1 MSCVI
6 QPQILLLSTR
16 LFTLGKLMNKHL
28 LQRRH
33 LLWYLGLGILGA
45 GAATVLHRGKDF
57 KLASPV
63 NVSSDTPDADSAIS
77 ASAKMTLPEFQGIS
91 QWLNS
96 DSLTVADL
104 KGSVVLIQ
112 FWTFACINCQRTL
125 PYITRWHGQYAAQG
139 LKVVGIHTPEFAF
152 EREVGNIEA
161 ALAEHKITYPVP
173 LDNDFTTWRAYR
185 NRFWPHLFLADR
197 EGVIQYDHIGEGA
210 YDETEKT
217 IRHMLG

>member
-1 MSCVI
+1 MD
-6 QPQILLLSTR
+6 
-16 LFTLGKLMNKHL
+16 KNL

-33 LLWYLGLGILGA
+33 LLGYLGLGVLGA
-45 GAATVLHRGKDF
+45 GAATILHRNADV
-57 KLASPV
+57 KLA
-63 NVSSDTPDADSAIS
+63 NSSS
-77 ASAKMTLPEFQGIS
+77 ASENAPAPAVLAPPPATVPLPEFQGIS

-96 DSLTVADL
+96 DPLTVADL

-125 PYITRWHGQYAAQG
+125 PYITEWHGKYAAQG
-139 LKVVGIHTPEFAF
+139 LKVIGIHAPEFAF

-173 LDNDFTTWRAYR
+173 LDDDFTTWRAYN

-197 EGVIQYDHIGEGA
+197 EGIIQYDHVGEGA
-210 YDETEKT
+210 YDQTEQT
-217 IRHMLG
+217 IRQMLG

>member
-1 MSCVI
+1 
-6 QPQILLLSTR
+6 
-16 LFTLGKLMNKHL
+16 MNKHL

-33 LLWYLGLGILGA
+33 LLWYLGLGVVGA
-45 GAATVLHRGKDF
+45 GAATVLHRGTDVE
-57 KLASPV
+57 LASSGGASK
-63 NVSSDTPDADSAIS
+63 NTPAPAAPAPSPP
-77 ASAKMTLPEFQGIS
+77 TVPLPEFQGIS

-96 DSLTVADL
+96 DPLTIADL

-125 PYITRWHGQYAAQG
+125 PYVTKWHEQYAAQG
-139 LKVVGIHTPEFAF
+139 LKVVGIHAPEFAF

-161 ALAEHKITYPVP
+161 AIAEHGITYPVP
-173 LDNDFTTWRAYR
+173 LDNDFATWKAYN

-197 EGVIQYDHIGEGA
+197 EGVIQYDHVGEGA

-217 IRHMLG
+217 IRQLLG